1 MKDNRNQPQPWS
13 DAQNGRPRWQ
23 LGVIYETLQAERQN
37 WLLFQPV
44 FLGCGIGLYFGLHFE
59 PPLWAFAAAILAL
72 VGLALSVRC
81 LVRIIAGILVVI
93 IAGGALAKVRT
104 EWVRAPVLEK
114 RMRAAIVKG
123 FVETVEPSATRGQRL
138 TLRVRSISGVSKTK
152 QPAQVRVRA
161 MKVTEGLAPGD
172 AITIKATLSPPSAP
186 ALPGGFD
193 FSRLAWFQ
201 QLGAVGYSLT
211 APQRDTGPSKP
222 PWHLQLAAPIEQ
234 LRQSIGER
242 ITAVISG
249 QSGAIAN
256 ALITGARGGI
266 TEETN
271 DAYRDS
277 GLYHMLSISGLHMA
291 IMAGAVFF
299 AVRIGLAAIPAIALR
314 YPIKKW
320 AAVAAALAALAYL
333 MIAGSA
339 FATVRSYIMISIM
352 FLAILLDKPAITMR
366 NVALAALI
374 ILVLYPESLLDVG
387 FQMSFAA
394 VAALV
399 ASYDVLRRS
408 ASVSSFWRHSVIAR
422 PVVFFAGIVMSTL
435 VAGIAVAPFSAYH
448 FHNAQQFAVLAN
460 LIAMPVCNFIVMPAA
475 LLALV
480 LMPVGLEWA
489 PLTVMGLGIDA
500 MSWSARWTASLPGA
514 VSHVP
519 AIPMSA
525 FLLMVVGGLWLCLW
539 RTRARAA
546 GLALIGAG
554 LIIAPLQER
563 PDILIG
569 NNAGL
574 VALREHGQDN
584 FRALSKG
591 GGTYELQRW
600 LEQDGDPR
608 KARDVLR
615 AGKKDQALRCDGTGC
630 TATVKNRKVAVSRHP
645 AALRDD
651 CRRADIL
658 VLDIPQP
665 KGCNDPAAVVDVFD
679 LRNWGTHAVYLA
691 DDHARIETV
700 AQHRGIRPW
709 APAPRLPVPKINRS
723 RPGNST
729 VPSQSNR

>member
-1 MKDNRNQPQPWS
+1 MRYEQNQLQAGNESPLDQP
-13 DAQNGRPRWQ
+13 R
-23 LGVIYETLQAERQN
+23 GVFAAIHETLQAERQR

-44 FLGCGIGLYFGLHFE
+44 FLGTGIGLYFTLRFE
-59 PPLWAFAAAILAL
+59 PPLWAIAAALLAFT
-72 VGLALSVRC
+72 GLALSSRGLIRMVAS
-81 LVRIIAGILVVI
+81 LLIVITAGS
-93 IAGGALAKVRT
+93 ALAKARA

-114 RMRAAIVKG
+114 QMRAATING
-123 FVETVEPSATRGQRL
+123 FVEQVEPSAARGQRL
-138 TLRVRSISGVSKTK
+138 TLRVRSIAGLSQAKLPVR
-152 QPAQVRVRA
+152 VRVRA
-161 MKVTEGLAPGD
+161 MKATKGLAPGD
-172 AITIKATLSPPSAP
+172 AVTIRATLSPPSAP

-211 APQRDTGPSKP
+211 APQRDISQPEP
-222 PWHLQLAAPIEQ
+222 PWDLRLAAPVQ
-234 LRQSIGER
+234 KLRQSIGER
-242 ITAVISG
+242 ITAVIGG

-256 ALITGARGGI
+256 ALITGERGAI

-277 GLYHMLSISGLHMA
+277 GLFHMLSISGLHMA
-291 IMAGAVFF
+291 IMAGAVFY
-299 AVRIGLAAIPAIALR
+299 AIRLCLAAIPAIALR

-352 FLAILLDKPAITMR
+352 FLAILLDRPAITMR
-366 NVALAALI
+366 NVALAALL
-374 ILVLYPESLLDVG
+374 ILIVYPESLLDVG

-394 VAALV
+394 VVALV
-399 ASYDVLRRS
+399 AAYDLLRRFS
-408 ASVSSFWRHSVIAR
+408 PVSNAWRGSVIAR
-422 PVVFFAGIVMSTL
+422 PIIFFSGVVASTI

-480 LMPVGLEWA
+480 LMPFGLEWA
-489 PLTVMGLGIDA
+489 PLAAMGLGIDA

-525 FLLMVVGGLWLCLW
+525 FLLMVLGGLWLCLW
-539 RTRARAA
+539 RTRLRAA
-546 GLALIGAG
+546 GLAFIGAG
-554 LIIAPLQER
+554 LVSAPLQER
-563 PDILIG
+563 PDILVG

-574 VALREHGQDN
+574 VAIRDDANGG
-584 FRALSKG
+584 FRALSKK

-600 LEQDGDPR
+600 LDQDGDPR

-615 AGKKDQALRCDGTGC
+615 AGKKDRALRCDGTGC
-630 TATVKNRKVAVSRHP
+630 TGIVNSRNVAVSRHP

-651 CRRADIL
+651 CRLADIL
-658 VLDIPQP
+658 ILDIPQP
-665 KGCNDPAAVVDVFD
+665 KGCREPAAVVDVFD

-709 APAPRLPVPKINRS
+709 APPPRLPVPKIKRS
-723 RPGNST
+723 HRTPD
-729 VPSQSNR
+729 